1 MIALIA
7 AIGIGMVTFAV
18 AYQAMPYRAPA
29 PVARFLPIKDQS
41 RVPDYIVPRV
51 VQTVKYTRPI
61 AGPVRKAVKK
71 VATKK
76 KVKRWTRYGASP
88 SRQSPEHHHIRA
100 EYSPRFARH
109 RQP

>member
-1 MIALIA
+1 MIALLA

-51 VQTVKYTRPI
+51 VQTVKYTRPLGT
-61 AGPVRKAVKK
+61 ARKAVKK

-76 KVKRWTRYGASP
+76 KVKR
-88 SRQSPEHHHIRA
+88 
-100 EYSPRFARH
+100 RH
-109 RQP
+109 RYVESRHW

>member
-61 AGPVRKAVKK
+61 ARKAVKK

-76 KVKRWTRYGASP
+76 KVKR
-88 SRQSPEHHHIRA
+88 
-100 EYSPRFARH
+100 RH
-109 RQP
+109 RYVESRHW